1 MPDNPSGALVVDAS
15 VAAKVYFE
23 EAGSKAARRLLKS
36 APLLLAPDLLFIEM
50 ASLAVKRVRRGLAT
64 ANEAFAAVSSIPAI
78 IDHVTA
84 MEDLSEHAFQLAVRH
99 GFSAY
104 DGAYLALA
112 ERSHAIMLTADIK
125 FAQLAMAAGLADLVL
140 PLEAD

>member
-1 MPDNPSGALVVDAS
+1 MPDNPSGSLVVDAS

-23 EAGSKAARRLLKS
+23 EAGSAAARRLLKS
-36 APLLLAPDLLFIEM
+36 ASLLLAPDLLFIQM

-64 ANEAFAAVSSIPAI
+64 ADQAVRALISVPTL

-84 MEDLSEHAFQLAVRH
+84 MDDLSERAFHLAVRH

-112 ERSHAIMLTADIK
+112 ERSRAVMLTADLK
-125 FAQLAMAAGLADLVL
+125 VARLAREVGLADFVL
-140 PLEAD
+140 ALEAD